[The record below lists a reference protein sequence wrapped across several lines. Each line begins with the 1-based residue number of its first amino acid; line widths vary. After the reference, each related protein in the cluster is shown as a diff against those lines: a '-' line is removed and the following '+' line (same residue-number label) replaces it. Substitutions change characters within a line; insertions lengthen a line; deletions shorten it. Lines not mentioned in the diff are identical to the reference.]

1 MNGSVRAYIAIEPLS
16 KEGIIMKLLSR
27 PSLAT
32 TLAASAFALLLLSA
46 PAMHADTFYNLSFTG
61 SVNGTGTMDLNPT
74 TDQIT
79 ITLTNT
85 TNLNGSSPSSDANL
99 IAGLIFNLN
108 NAPTSG
114 ATLASQAGPLVNI
127 SKTGSGGIANPV
139 AGDPTH
145 WGASSSG
152 HQVCLETAGGGSPD
166 CATGG
171 QPEDLIITN
180 EASYN
185 VNSSVLNHDPSILG
199 TGTFVINIP
208 GLNVDSIVQSASIV
222 FGTSGASE
230 TATVTPG
237 TPAAPEP
244 SSLLLA
250 GTGLLGAA
258 AALRRRM
265 LSRLGR

>member
-1 MNGSVRAYIAIEPLS
+1 
-16 KEGIIMKLLSR
+16 MKLLLK
-27 PSLAT
+27 PSLGA
-32 TLAASAFALLLLSA
+32 TLATSACALLLLST
-46 PAMHADTFYNLSFTG
+46 PAMHADTIYNLSFSGSVTG
-61 SVNGTGTMDLNPT
+61 SGTMDLNPT

-108 NAPTSG
+108 NAPSSG
-114 ATLASQAGPLVNI
+114 ASLVSQAGSLVNI
-127 SKTGSGGIANPV
+127 SKTGSGGTAVPA
-139 AGDPTH
+139 AGNPTH

-166 CATGG
+166 CAGPM
-171 QPEDLIITN
+171 QPFDLIITN
-180 EASYN
+180 EATYN
-185 VNSSVLNHDPSILG
+185 VNSSVTNHDPSIFG

-208 GLNVDSIVQSASIV
+208 GLNVDSVVTSASVV
-222 FGTSGASE
+222 FGTDGSKE

-237 TPAAPEP
+237 GPATPEP

-258 AALRRRM
+258 GALRRKM
-265 LSRLGR
+265 LGR

>member
-1 MNGSVRAYIAIEPLS
+1 
-16 KEGIIMKLLSR
+16 MKLLSN
-27 PSLAT
+27 LASM
-32 TLAASAFALLLLSA
+32 LAATACTVLLFSA

-108 NAPTSG
+108 NAPSSTAS
-114 ATLASQAGPLVNI
+114 LASQAGSLVNI
-127 SKTGSGGIANPV
+127 SKTGSGGTQVPV
-139 AGDPTH
+139 SGSPTH
-145 WGASSSG
+145 WGASSTG
-152 HQVCLETAGGGSPD
+152 HQVCLETAGQGNPD

-171 QPEDLIITN
+171 QPFDLIITN
-180 EASYN
+180 ESSYN
-185 VNSSVLNHDPSILG
+185 VNNSVQNHEPSILG

-208 GLNVDSIVQSASIV
+208 GLNVDSTVTSASIV
-222 FGTSGASE
+222 FGTGGDKE

-237 TPAAPEP
+237 SPVPEP
-244 SSLLLA
+244 SSLLLV
-250 GTGLLGAA
+250 GTGLFGAA
-258 AALRRRM
+258 ATLRRRM
-265 LSRLGR
+265 LSR

>member
-1 MNGSVRAYIAIEPLS
+1 MR
-16 KEGIIMKLLSR
+16 
-27 PSLAT
+27 
-32 TLAASAFALLLLSA
+32 
-46 PAMHADTFYNLSFTG
+46 ADTFYNLSFTG

-108 NAPTSG
+108 NAPTST
-114 ATLASQAGPLVNI
+114 ATLASQSGSRVNI
-127 SKTGSGGIANPV
+127 SKTGPGGV
-139 AGDPTH
+139 ADPAAGNPTH

-166 CATGG
+166 CATGA
-171 QPEDLIITN
+171 QPQDLIITD
-180 EASYN
+180 ESSYN

-199 TGTFVINIP
+199 TGTFVINTP
-208 GLNVDSIVQSASIV
+208 GLNVDSIVTSASIV
-222 FGTSGASE
+222 FGTDGSSE

-237 TPAAPEP
+237 TPSVPEP

-250 GTGLLGAA
+250 GTGLIGAA
-258 AALRRRM
+258 GALRRRM
-265 LSRLGR
+265 LVRVGR

>member
-1 MNGSVRAYIAIEPLS
+1 
-16 KEGIIMKLLSR
+16 
-27 PSLAT
+27 
-32 TLAASAFALLLLSA
+32 
-46 PAMHADTFYNLSFTG
+46 MHADTFYNLSFTG
-61 SVNGTGTMDLNPT
+61 TVNGTGTMDLNPT

-85 TNLNGSSPSSDANL
+85 TNLNGSSPSGDTGL

-114 ATLASQAGPLVNI
+114 ASLASQAGSLVNI
-127 SKTGSGGIANPV
+127 SKTGSGGTAVPV
-139 AGDPTH
+139 AGSPTH

-152 HQVCLETAGGGSPD
+152 HQVCLETAGSGSPD
-166 CATGG
+166 CAGG
-171 QPEDLIITN
+171 AQPFDLIITN
-180 EASYN
+180 ESTYN
-185 VNSSVLNHDPSILG
+185 VNQSVLNHDPSILG

-208 GLNVDSIVQSASIV
+208 GLNVDSVVQSASVV
-222 FGTSGASE
+222 FGTDGSTE

-237 TPAAPEP
+237 TPATPEP

-265 LSRLGR
+265 LGH